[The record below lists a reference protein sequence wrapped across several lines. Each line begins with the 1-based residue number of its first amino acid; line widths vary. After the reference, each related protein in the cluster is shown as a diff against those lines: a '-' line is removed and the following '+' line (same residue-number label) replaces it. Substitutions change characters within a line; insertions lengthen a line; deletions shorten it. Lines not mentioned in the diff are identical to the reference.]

1 VQRAKRTVL
10 GPHVIFDAERCI
22 LCTRCIRFCR
32 EVPGTGELGIFS
44 RGDRSEIGLFPGTT
58 LDNPYSGNVVDIC
71 PVGALTSREYRF
83 QSRPWDLVQHAESVC
98 PLCSAGCNVI
108 LDVRHRQRG
117 AEILRVRPRENGAV
131 NRWWMCDEGRFGFT
145 DHHDPSRLRTAL
157 RRTDTGQVEAPP
169 DALAAAVAAD
179 LGRIV
184 AAHGADAVGCIVSAR
199 HTTEELFLVRRFFR
213 DLLGTP
219 HLDHRVRPVQRE
231 AADASEDGILRRTDK
246 TANGRGARDLD
257 VLPGPNGLDA
267 QGMIAAVKAGRLKAL
282 FVLEEDL
289 VTALPDLAARE
300 ALEALPL
307 LVVTSLLPNPTT
319 ALAHAVFPTLGF
331 AEKAGSFVNFQGRIQ
346 KIQRA
351 LIPSGACQGI
361 AEILRGLGRHLGWEL
376 GDIEPERVW
385 AAIGERPGPYRGIG
399 RDAWGGIGPMG
410 ATADELRAASR
421 EPRAGTTGPD
431 AEGPKA

>member
-1 VQRAKRTVL
+1 
-10 GPHVIFDAERCI
+10 
-22 LCTRCIRFCR
+22 
-32 EVPGTGELGIFS
+32 
-44 RGDRSEIGLFPGTT
+44 
-58 LDNPYSGNVVDIC
+58 
-71 PVGALTSREYRF
+71 
-83 QSRPWDLVQHAESVC
+83 
-98 PLCSAGCNVI
+98 
-108 LDVRHRQRG
+108 
-117 AEILRVRPRENGAV
+117 
-131 NRWWMCDEGRFGFT
+131 
-145 DHHDPSRLRTAL
+145 
-157 RRTDTGQVEAPP
+157 
-169 DALAAAVAAD
+169 
-179 LGRIV
+179 
-184 AAHGADAVGCIVSAR
+184 
-199 HTTEELFLVRRFFR
+199 
-213 DLLGTP
+213 
-219 HLDHRVRPVQRE
+219 
-231 AADASEDGILRRTDK
+231 
-246 TANGRGARDLD
+246 
-257 VLPGPNGLDA
+257 
-267 QGMIAAVKAGRLKAL
+267 
-282 FVLEEDL
+282 